1 MGSKTTAIRGVRTVS
16 SIALVCV
23 LAAAGA
29 AFAGEP
35 QSGEAAKAALIDIA
49 GRWEGRSFEL
59 ARTKDC
65 GGDEPCTLTLDLARC
80 ATGWCGVE
88 VIGRERRCGT
98 TALKLDGGVV
108 NPEGGLTLFKGKL
121 ELAQGTE
128 PYVVEVY
135 LYPPNG
141 GDDKSAL
148 EITGDTGGEF
158 RMFRRSFPFN
168 ATLARAGDAAC
179 RPDATVSMLD

>member
-1 MGSKTTAIRGVRTVS
+1 MGSKTTVIRGIRTVS

-29 AFAGEP
+29 AFGGAP
-35 QSGEAAKAALIDIA
+35 QSGETAKAAPIDIA

-59 ARTKDC
+59 ARAKDC
-65 GGDEPCTLTLDLARC
+65 GGDVACTLTLDLARC

-88 VIGRERRCGT
+88 VVGRERRCGT
-98 TALKLDGGVV
+98 TALKLDAGAI
-108 NPEGGLTLFKGKL
+108 NPEGGSTLFKGKL

-135 LYPPNG
+135 LYPPAASG
-141 GDDKSAL
+141 EKSAL

-168 ATLARAGDAAC
+168 ATLARAGDAVC